1 MGKRRYIFTSESVS
15 EGHPDK
21 ICDQI
26 SDAILDAFL
35 EQDENSRVA
44 IECAVKDNFLLI
56 CGEITSKGK
65 VDMESV
71 ARKAILSVGYNDDR
85 YGFNGNTCQIDT
97 RVSEQSPEIAQG
109 VDERTIDGKEQG
121 AGDQGIMFGY
131 ATNETPEFMPLPIIL
146 AHKLMKKRTELRKSG
161 ELFYIRPDG
170 KAQVSVEYEDG
181 KPVRVDSIVFSTQH
195 DENVEYEKIKKDVI
209 EKIIEPVCGNWIDG
223 NTKYYI
229 NPTGKFVIGGPAG
242 DSGVTGRK
250 IIVDT
255 YGGHGRHGGGAFCL
269 SGDSLV
275 NTERGL
281 LKLKNLKACTK
292 DLNVKTDISPAKA
305 ELWIDN
311 GEMET
316 IKLTTK
322 DGYFI
327 EGTKNQCL
335 RVIDKNG
342 DYLWRR
348 MDELRESDWISI
360 QKKNRFFGRGFDCSG
375 FSFNHK
381 KGTYRKNFFV
391 FPDRLTEDYAFLMGL
406 LIGDGNCMMG
416 GGISICVCEEEQKK
430 NVQGIYKKLFEREGK
445 IFGHWAFFGG
455 VELRAY
461 LEYLGLEKHRSWQ
474 KKVPKSIFESPQE
487 VTAAFLRGVFDTD
500 GTVRKTGRN
509 NNSLDIKLSTTSQEL
524 AKGVQQLLLNFG
536 VVSNI
541 QIVKNAGKVSEIG
554 GRKIHSYR
562 DLYNIRIKGAES
574 IKIFGEKIGFGLS
587 RKNDV
592 LKSADLSLKT
602 DKLMIPNQGARIKRL
617 WNKLPSNVK
626 QSDKFKIGRFARSH
640 KGKATK
646 ELTYDKL
653 KDFLDGYSPFFEKD
667 SDFEY
672 LRALYLMN
680 HYYTKAK
687 EMKTSFAPVYD
698 LTVPGA
704 HTFTANGFVVHNS
717 GKDPSKVDRSGAYI
731 TRYIAKNI
739 VASGLADK
747 CEIQISYAI
756 GVAEPVS
763 ILVNCF
769 GTNKIEEE
777 EIEKIVR
784 ESFPLKPAEI
794 IKHLDLKRPIYHKTS
809 TYGHFGRNDPDFKW
823 ENLDKADD
831 LRKKYC

>member
-195 DENVEYEKIKKDVI
+195 DENVEYEKIKKDVV

-255 YGGHGRHGGGAFCL
+255 YGGHGRHGGGAF
-269 SGDSLV
+269 
-275 NTERGL
+275 
-281 LKLKNLKACTK
+281 
-292 DLNVKTDISPAKA
+292 
-305 ELWIDN
+305 
-311 GEMET
+311 
-316 IKLTTK
+316 
-322 DGYFI
+322 
-327 EGTKNQCL
+327 
-335 RVIDKNG
+335 
-342 DYLWRR
+342 
-348 MDELRESDWISI
+348 
-360 QKKNRFFGRGFDCSG
+360 
-375 FSFNHK
+375 
-381 KGTYRKNFFV
+381 
-391 FPDRLTEDYAFLMGL
+391 
-406 LIGDGNCMMG
+406 
-416 GGISICVCEEEQKK
+416 
-430 NVQGIYKKLFEREGK
+430 
-445 IFGHWAFFGG
+445 
-455 VELRAY
+455 
-461 LEYLGLEKHRSWQ
+461 
-474 KKVPKSIFESPQE
+474 
-487 VTAAFLRGVFDTD
+487 
-500 GTVRKTGRN
+500 
-509 NNSLDIKLSTTSQEL
+509 
-524 AKGVQQLLLNFG
+524 
-536 VVSNI
+536 
-541 QIVKNAGKVSEIG
+541 
-554 GRKIHSYR
+554 
-562 DLYNIRIKGAES
+562 
-574 IKIFGEKIGFGLS
+574 
-587 RKNDV
+587 
-592 LKSADLSLKT
+592 
-602 DKLMIPNQGARIKRL
+602 
-617 WNKLPSNVK
+617 
-626 QSDKFKIGRFARSH
+626 
-640 KGKATK
+640 
-646 ELTYDKL
+646 
-653 KDFLDGYSPFFEKD
+653 
-667 SDFEY
+667 
-672 LRALYLMN
+672 
-680 HYYTKAK
+680 
-687 EMKTSFAPVYD
+687 
-698 LTVPGA
+698 
-704 HTFTANGFVVHNS
+704 S